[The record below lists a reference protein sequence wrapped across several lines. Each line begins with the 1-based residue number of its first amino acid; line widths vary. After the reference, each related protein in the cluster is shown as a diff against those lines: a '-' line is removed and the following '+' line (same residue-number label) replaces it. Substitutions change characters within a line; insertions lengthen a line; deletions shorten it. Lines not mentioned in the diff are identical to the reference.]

1 MKVNELDEGAIRD
14 IGHAFGYYDYGG
26 EQGLASFFP
35 SQEATSLYIQGY
47 VRGMLRG
54 VFLHSTGPRN
64 EGFIAYKLPGQKIGW
79 RPVKP
84 LAGGML
90 RSLGLAGVR
99 RRARA
104 MKRGG
109 PSLRDRFDKERKPYL
124 FVGLICVREEF
135 QGQGYL
141 RRVMDLAFTEG
152 DRLGVPV
159 ILDTDAKSKCEKYQ
173 HLGMELAGT
182 RPFGEDGLLYDLIR
196 YPASKATAE

>member
-79 RPVKP
+79 RTVKP

-90 RSLGLAGVR
+90 RSLGLSGVLR
-99 RRARA
+99 LARA
-104 MKRGG
+104 MTRGG

-124 FVGLICVREEF
+124 FVGLVCVRKEF